1 VTFFEGTK
9 AFFWAASRGGAMI
22 VVHWQI
28 VLPYSQFFA
37 RYMHCWKLSVPLMC
51 ANWNLF

>member
-1 VTFFEGTK
+1 
-9 AFFWAASRGGAMI
+9 MI

-51 ANWNLF
+51 ADWNPSKINLLGGNLF